1 MPFLSSGVHMAKVGD
16 DLLILDVHADDY
28 ACLFSRADEV
38 TFDADGAVAASPDL
52 ETAFFAAGFLEIAAP
67 EGSRKP
73 LTPPLRPLSA
83 EPFRGAVRLLGV
95 AEAWADALVFRKRAL
110 HQLVRP
116 PRLHP
121 RPGQRA
127 AVIAADFAAVLPWTP
142 ANGACLQRAFQLRRR
157 LARRGVAT
165 DWVFGVRTW
174 PFAAHCWLQIDD
186 RVIGDRLERVRAY
199 TPIAVF

>member
-1 MPFLSSGVHMAKVGD
+1 MPFLSRGVHMAKVGN
-16 DLLILDVHADDY
+16 DLLILDVYADDY
-28 ACLFSRADEV
+28 ACLFARADEV
-38 TFDADGAVAASPDL
+38 TLAANGAIAASPDL
-52 ETAFFAAGFLEIAAP
+52 EAAFHSAGYLEIAAP
-67 EGSRKP
+67 EGRRKP
-73 LTPPLRPLSA
+73 LTSPVRAVSA
-83 EPFRGAVRLLGV
+83 EPSQGAARLIGV

-121 RPGQRA
+121 RAGARA
-127 AVIAADFAAVLPWTP
+127 AVIAADFAAALPWAP

-174 PFAAHCWLQIDD
+174 PFAAHCWLQIED

>member
-1 MPFLSSGVHMAKVGD
+1 MPFLSCGVHMAKVGN
-16 DLLILDVHADDY
+16 DLIILDIRADDY
-28 ACLFSRADEV
+28 ACLFARADEV
-38 TFDADGAVAASPDL
+38 TLAANGAIAASPDL
-52 ETAFFAAGFLEIAAP
+52 EAAFLSAGYLEIAAP
-67 EGSRKP
+67 EGRRKP
-73 LTPPLRPLSA
+73 LTSPVRAVSA
-83 EPFRGAVRLLGV
+83 EPSQGAARLIGV

-121 RPGQRA
+121 RPGARP
-127 AVIAADFAAVLPWTP
+127 AVIAADFAAALPWTP

-186 RVIGDRLERVRAY
+186 CVIGDRLERVRAY